1 MAYFLW
7 RYPGEE
13 LGVSNYTYHA
23 DGIHDD
29 LYSIFV
35 ERYAT
40 CVRLRMETGSGRD
53 GVENNK
59 DPDAFSYAWAA
70 VERRRKEH
78 AELELGVDDAGRRSK
93 RLKKTSEAN

>member
-13 LGVSNYTYHA
+13 LGVSNYAYHT

-29 LYSIFV
+29 LYSIFA

-40 CVRLRMETGSGRD
+40 CVRFED
-53 GVENNK
+53 G
-59 DPDAFSYAWAA
+59 DW
-70 VERRRKEH
+70 
-78 AELELGVDDAGRRSK
+78 LGKGWG
-93 RLKKTSEAN
+93 